1 MNTYRTFPHKQVR
14 WYFIS
19 STRPLGFAGSGKLH
33 IGEFGKFQYSYS
45 ITLDNTNGQTLQH
58 LSSKAKKEFYD
69 CGGTICP
76 TATYEAFVDHYGEF
90 DYADKW
96 IQAAFDG
103 SRAVLGERKFD
114 FSALDVEG
122 RSSKSLLGRM
132 DLWAGSVLHFGFSYC
147 VLHFTILSYPRPFYS
162 LLIKY
167 QTLFDSVPW
176 Y

>member
-1 MNTYRTFPHKQVR
+1 M
-14 WYFIS
+14 
-19 STRPLGFAGSGKLH
+19 
-33 IGEFGKFQYSYS
+33 GKFQYSYS

-76 TATYEAFVDHYGEF
+76 TATYDAFVDHYGEF

-96 IQAAFDG
+96 IQAAFGG
-103 SRAVLGERKFD
+103 SRAVLGEREFD

-132 DLWAGSVLHFGFSYC
+132 GWLRLAFWLFLLRSPLHN
-147 VLHFTILSYPRPFYS
+147 LSYPRPFYP
-162 LLIKY
+162 LLKIRRYSIRYRGAEPVDVRRSKFGEGICY
-167 QTLFDSVPW
+167 VRRRRQRGCPTYLG
-176 Y
+176 